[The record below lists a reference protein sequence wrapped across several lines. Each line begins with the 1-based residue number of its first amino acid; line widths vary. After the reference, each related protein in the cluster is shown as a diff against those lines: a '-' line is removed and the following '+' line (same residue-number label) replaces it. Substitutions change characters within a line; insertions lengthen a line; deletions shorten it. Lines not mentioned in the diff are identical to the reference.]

1 MTPRVTVAVRRAR
14 RLASSAVPRARRL
27 APSAEAVDRSTSV
40 LDYVAMLL
48 VDKGKARALEEVAE
62 IAAPAA

>member
-1 MTPRVTVAVRRAR
+1 MRRAR